1 MPKPVIVT
9 IPHRLTKSEAR
20 ERLRSGFGRIRSQL
34 QAQFVGKL
42 ASIEDQWTEDRMEF
56 RAVALGQTVTGRF
69 DVLDDAVR
77 VEVDLPWFLAALTE
91 TLRTRIRQEGTRL
104 LEKK

>member
-1 MPKPVIVT
+1 M
-9 IPHRLTKSEAR
+9 
-20 ERLRSGFGRIRSQL
+20 RSQL
-34 QAQFVGKL
+34 QSQFVGKL

-56 RAVALGQTVTGRF
+56 RAIALGQTVTGRL

-77 VEVDLPWFLAALTE
+77 VEVDLPRLLAAVAE
-91 TLRTRIRQEGTRL
+91 MLRARIRQEGTRL

>member
-34 QAQFVGKL
+34 QSQFVGKL
-42 ASIEDQWTEDRMEF
+42 ASIEDRWIEDRMEF
-56 RAVALGQTVTGRF
+56 RATALGQAVTGRL
-69 DVLDDAVR
+69 DVLDDAVK
-77 VEVDLPWFLAALTE
+77 VEVDLPWLLAALAK
-91 TLRTRIRQEGTRL
+91 TLRARIRQEGTRL